1 MDTAI
6 KILISQTNCTQ
17 KKAKEVIKKNN
28 YDLDDALY
36 CLLTNKEVFI
46 EDEDDDSNL
55 TESQKKIKE
64 LRKIVDVKDAY
75 FCKIMESIKT
85 QEQNNKA
92 ITSIKKNYSNKVVYF
107 FKKFIYFKLLFLIF
121 IPPPVCSKDSL
132 DLRVAPSLFLVLVPP
147 SHLIIPSLR

>member
-17 KKAKEVIKKNN
+17 KKAKEVLKKNN

-36 CLLTNKEVFI
+36 CLLANKEVFI

-55 TESQKKIKE
+55 TESQKKIEE

-75 FCKIMESIKT
+75 FCKIMESIKN
-85 QEQNNKA
+85 QGQNNKA
-92 ITSIKKNYSNKVVYF
+92 ITSIKKN
-107 FKKFIYFKLLFLIF
+107 
-121 IPPPVCSKDSL
+121 
-132 DLRVAPSLFLVLVPP
+132 
-147 SHLIIPSLR
+147 